1 MTSMKIFF
9 RWYYQTAALVGIPV
23 VFLLLMMGA
32 QKFLFTLTCT
42 TAGYRCEYA
51 LGATDAMAQY
61 MGDLLMSNPDME
73 IVSKPTGKRK

>member
-1 MTSMKIFF
+1 MTSMKTFL

-51 LGATDAMAQY
+51 LGAQSAMAEY
-61 MGDLLMSNPDME
+61 MSELVASNNDMD
-73 IVSKPTGKRK
+73 IIAKPRTKR

>member
-1 MTSMKIFF
+1 MTNVKTFL

-32 QKFLFTLTCT
+32 QKFMFTLTCT

-51 LGATDAMAQY
+51 LGAQSAMAEY
-61 MGDLLMSNPDME
+61 MSELVAGNDGMD
-73 IVSKPTGKRK
+73 IVAKPRAKR

>member
-1 MTSMKIFF
+1 MTSMKTFF

-51 LGATDAMAQY
+51 IGATDAMAQY
-61 MGDLLMSNPDME
+61 MGDLLSSNPDME
-73 IVSKPTGKRK
+73 IVSKPTTKRR